1 MRRKFF
7 RRKRIDIL
15 ITAPCRPCSVAAIAL
30 GLITFATIDFA
41 TASAQTHTKASSTNA
56 WKPPRTP
63 DGHPDMQGVWTHGT
77 ATPFERPATLG
88 TKAFYTE
95 AELVEQERQR
105 AARRSSPPADR
116 PGDVGG
122 DNEAF

>member
-7 RRKRIDIL
+7 RRSRIDVL
-15 ITAPCRPCSVAAIAL
+15 IRASCRPFGVTAVTL
-30 GLITFATIDFA
+30 GLIAFATIDLA
-41 TASAQTHTKASSTNA
+41 TLSAQTHTKATSTA

-77 ATPFERPATLG
+77 ATPFERPTTLG

-95 AELVEQERQR
+95 AEAADVARQ
-105 AARRSSPPADR
+105 
-116 PGDVGG
+116 
-122 DNEAF
+122 